1 MEEKKYF
8 RVLTLLSSIFMILLG
23 VAMMFGTA
31 ILAVA
36 FLGVFTGSDTGTI
49 VFIVAGGWLIQIFIV
64 FFGLTLSILTITM
77 GAKEI
82 KFIKMQPKEYKRAFG
97 KIIGHLIFDGIMFAI
112 CAFLIMFFAQA
123 GGNVDF
129 LAYFFACFALMFFI
143 CFWFVLIDQIIFSSK
158 VKKGKISSEELN
170 PTQAPSNV
178 NFAAAN
184 QTPVN
189 KENGINQLEK
199 DLLKLKELH
208 EKGLLNDEE
217 FAVQKQSILEKNT
230 NK

>member
-1 MEEKKYF
+1 MEGKKYF

-64 FFGLTLSILTITM
+64 FFGLALSILTITM

-112 CAFLIMFFAQA
+112 CAFLIMFFAQT

-178 NFAAAN
+178 NFSAI

-189 KENGINQLEK
+189 KENEIEQLEK

-208 EKGLLNDEE
+208 EKGFLNDEE
-217 FAVQKQSILEKNT
+217 FAKQKQNILEKNT

>member
-36 FLGVFTGSDTGTI
+36 FLGVFKGSAAGTL
-49 VFIVAGGWLIQIFIV
+49 VYFIAGGWIIQLFIV
-64 FFGLTLSILTITM
+64 SFGLALAGLTITM
-77 GAKEI
+77 GAREI
-82 KFIKMQPKEYKRAFG
+82 KFIRMQPRNYKKSTA
-97 KIIGHLIFDGIMFAI
+97 KLVGHLIFDGIMCAI
-112 CAFLIMFFAQA
+112 SLFLIILFMDS
-123 GGNVDF
+123 GDIDF
-129 LAYFFACFALMFFI
+129 MAYIAVGVAFMFFI
-143 CFWFVLIDQIIFSSK
+143 CFWFLLIDRIIFSSK

-170 PTQAPSNV
+170 PSTSANV
-178 NFAAAN
+178 NFAAVSKTAPI
-184 QTPVN
+184 Q
-189 KENGINQLEK
+189 ENNIDSLEK

-208 EKGLLNDEE
+208 DKGLLNDEE
-217 FAVQKQSILEKNT
+217 FTKQKQSLLEKHS

>member
-36 FLGVFTGSDTGTI
+36 FLGVFTGSDAGTI

-64 FFGLTLSILTITM
+64 FLGLTLSILTITM

-112 CAFLIMFFAQA
+112 CAFLIMFFANA
-123 GGNVDF
+123 GGDVTF
-129 LAYFFACFALMFFI
+129 LAYFFVGFALMFFI
-143 CFWFVLIDQIIFSSK
+143 CFWFLLIDRIIFSSK
-158 VKKGKISSEELN
+158 VKKGKITSEELN
-170 PTQAPSNV
+170 PSTSVNV
-178 NFAAAN
+178 NFAAASK
-184 QTPVN
+184 TAPVQ
-189 KENGINQLEK
+189 ENNIDSLEK
-199 DLLKLKELH
+199 DLFKLKELH
-208 EKGLLNDEE
+208 DKGLLNDEE
-217 FAVQKQSILEKNT
+217 FAKQKQSLLEKHS

>member
-1 MEEKKYF
+1 
-8 RVLTLLSSIFMILLG
+8 
-23 VAMMFGTA
+23 
-31 ILAVA
+31 
-36 FLGVFTGSDTGTI
+36 
-49 VFIVAGGWLIQIFIV
+49 
-64 FFGLTLSILTITM
+64 
-77 GAKEI
+77 
-82 KFIKMQPKEYKRAFG
+82 MQPKEYKRAFG

-129 LAYFFACFALMFFI
+129 LAYFFAGFALLFFI

-170 PTQAPSNV
+170 PKQAPSNV

-217 FAVQKQSILEKNT
+217 FAKQKQSILEKNT

>member
-31 ILAVA
+31 ILAIA

-64 FFGLTLSILTITM
+64 FFGLALSILTITM

-112 CAFLIMFFAQA
+112 CAFLIVFFAQA

-129 LAYFFACFALMFFI
+129 LAYFFACFAFLFFI

-178 NFAAAN
+178 NFSAI

-189 KENGINQLEK
+189 KENEIEQLEK

-208 EKGLLNDEE
+208 EKGFLNDEE
-217 FAVQKQSILEKNT
+217 FAKQKQNILEKNT

>member
-64 FFGLTLSILTITM
+64 FFGLALSILTITM

-129 LAYFFACFALMFFI
+129 LAYFFACFAFLFFI

-178 NFAAAN
+178 NFSAI

-189 KENGINQLEK
+189 KENEIEQLEK

-208 EKGLLNDEE
+208 EKGFLNDEE
-217 FAVQKQSILEKNT
+217 FAVQKQSILEKHD
-230 NK
+230 K

>member
-8 RVLTLLSSIFMILLG
+8 RVLTLLSSIFMIVLG

-31 ILAVA
+31 VLAIA
-36 FLGVFTGSDTGTI
+36 FLGVFSGSDAGTI

-64 FFGLTLSILTITM
+64 FFGLTLSALTITM
-77 GAKEI
+77 GAREI
-82 KFIKMQPKEYKRAFG
+82 KFIRMQPKEYKRAFG

-112 CAFLIMFFAQA
+112 CVFLIMFFANA
-123 GGNVDF
+123 GGDVTF
-129 LAYFFACFALMFFI
+129 LAYFFAGFAFMFFI

-158 VKKGKISSEELN
+158 VKKGKITSEELN
-170 PTQAPSNV
+170 PSTSVNV
-178 NFAAAN
+178 NFAAASK
-184 QTPVN
+184 TAPVQ
-189 KENGINQLEK
+189 ENNIDSLEK

-208 EKGLLNDEE
+208 DKGLLNDEE
-217 FAVQKQSILEKNT
+217 FAKQKQSLLEKHS

>member
-129 LAYFFACFALMFFI
+129 LAYFFAGFALLFFI

-158 VKKGKISSEELN
+158 VKKRKISSEELN

-178 NFAAAN
+178 NFSAI

-217 FAVQKQSILEKNT
+217 FAKQKQSILEKNT